1 MGHQSYV
8 LLCTETTLSNHPVVH
23 PISQIKL
30 RRPSIK
36 KSLVKISK
44 QFWYCELWTAHWI
57 QDSIWLHCVIIKWSR
72 NVKKIL
78 PIGRIW
84 SKIWSQHCRR
94 NIWNLK
100 FNFILQK
107 IFKIKIFRLVDFTI
121 FFKLLWLT
129 NFSFI
134 KIICF

>member
-1 MGHQSYV
+1 MGIRMQVFTIWFHKF
-8 LLCTETTLSNHPVVH
+8 T
-23 PISQIKL
+23 
-30 RRPSIK
+30 
-36 KSLVKISK
+36 ISK
-44 QFWYCELWTAHWI
+44 IYEFSVQKQPIFNFDCLCLRFLKNPNIVNWWIGWI
-57 QDSIWLHCVIIKWSR
+57 QDSIWLHCVNESSKD
-72 NVKKIL
+72 VKKIL